1 MRAYTHTS
9 TGALPERAPD
19 QFIALPP
26 PLNHHQASS
35 VKVADS
41 FALFVKAAQQKALP
55 EGDP

>member
-1 MRAYTHTS
+1 MLASGR
-9 TGALPERAPD
+9 RKDAPP
-19 QFIALPP
+19 AP

>member
-1 MRAYTHTS
+1 M
-9 TGALPERAPD
+9 GARLR
-19 QFIALPP
+19 PP
-26 PLNHHQASS
+26 QRRPPRPLNHHQASS